1 MAVDINA
8 VNVNSDA
15 TDIADFVSLVQE
27 KGPLLPLHTG
37 EEGQGGF
44 IRARTDD
51 DDDDDDDADLPPRFR
66 VVPEKAAT
74 LGGRKTSTQKPI
86 IAALKQALL
95 RRYHVFMVAI
105 IRVSL
110 RFSRLRS
117 LIPSPVK

>member
-8 VNVNSDA
+8 VNINSDA

-51 DDDDDDDADLPPRFR
+51 DDDDDDDADADLPPRFR

-74 LGGRKTSTQKPI
+74 LGARKTSTQKPI

-95 RRYHVFMVAI
+95 RRYHVLVFIVV
-105 IRVSL
+105 VSIGSSA
-110 RFSRLRS
+110 SRSAL
-117 LIPSPVK
+117 